1 MILDES
7 IINLRM
13 SGPFFFDDLPPR
25 NGGFSHRVT
34 LWQKVPVLSA
44 AAASAAV
51 AGVMMARKAS
61 AKKGSK
67 VVRLAEELQW
77 LVDGWGWCGR
87 HGLPPFFSMQNEGYQ
102 REPDLQIMD
111 VSYLCEFTGE

>member
-1 MILDES
+1 M
-7 IINLRM
+7 
-13 SGPFFFDDLPPR
+13 
-25 NGGFSHRVT
+25 
-34 LWQKVPVLSA
+34 PVLSA

-77 LVDGWGWCGR
+77 LVDGWGW
-87 HGLPPFFSMQNEGYQ
+87 
-102 REPDLQIMD
+102 
-111 VSYLCEFTGE
+111 

>member
-77 LVDGWGWCGR
+77 LVDGWGW
-87 HGLPPFFSMQNEGYQ
+87 
-102 REPDLQIMD
+102 
-111 VSYLCEFTGE
+111 